1 LESIHVGCATPFSRL
16 NELGF
21 YTVDVMSSPSQEL
34 PQENYWAGLQG
45 LYQRFYAWL
54 LRRMPTE
61 RQRLLAVT
69 ILAGALCGL
78 AAVAFHLSIQGLEAL
93 LIDRA
98 NAAPGYR
105 WIFWTILCPTVGGVV
120 AGVGL
125 TYFAP
130 AAAGSGIPQVKVAYT
145 LRSGYVTVRETIGK
159 FVLCALQIG
168 SGASLGLEGP
178 TVQVCAGVSS
188 ILARIARL
196 SPKNTRRMA
205 SVGMAAGIAAAFNA
219 PIAAVTFT
227 LEELIGDLDQ
237 TMLSGVIVA
246 AALSAVVEHSIL
258 GSNPVF
264 HVNAYYSLGN
274 SESLIW
280 YALLGL
286 LAAIVS
292 VAFTDSLL
300 LLRAW
305 FKRLENVPRWVQ
317 PGIGGAATGAMA
329 ALGLGLFHLNGIA
342 GDPYKTLTL
351 ALTGKLMVIPM
362 VAFCVL
368 KLAATVSSYSSGG
381 SGGIFAPALFMGGML
396 GGAVGYLDV
405 TVFHHP
411 ADSIGA
417 FAVVGMGAVFAG
429 IVRAP
434 MTSVLIIF
442 EMTGGYG
449 LVLPLM
455 IANMS
460 AFALARHWR
469 RIPVYDALLAQ
480 DGIHL
485 HHGSIP
491 PDPPDDE
498 ELPES
503 AMSAGADA

>member
-1 LESIHVGCATPFSRL
+1 MPLESVEMP
-16 NELGF
+16 EP
-21 YTVDVMSSPSQEL
+21 SS
-34 PQENYWAGLQG
+34 WAGLLG
-45 LYQRFYAWL
+45 LYTRIHAWL

-69 ILAGALCGL
+69 ILAGGLCGL
-78 AAVAFHLSIQGLEAL
+78 AAVAFHLSILGLEAL

-98 NAAPGYR
+98 NAAAGPS
-105 WIFWTILCPTVGGVV
+105 WIWWTVLCPTFGGAV

-159 FVLCALQIG
+159 FFLCAIQIG

-188 ILARIARL
+188 MLARLARL

-227 LEELIGDLDQ
+227 LEELVGDLDQ

-246 AALSAVVEHSIL
+246 AALSAVVEHSVL
-258 GSNPVF
+258 GANPVF
-264 HVNAYYSLGN
+264 HVNANYTLTKAS
-274 SESLIW
+274 SLIW

-300 LLRAW
+300 GLRAW
-305 FKRLENVPRWVQ
+305 FRRLQSVPRWVQ
-317 PGIGGAATGAMA
+317 PAIGGAATGGLAVV
-329 ALGLGLFHLNGIA
+329 ALAFFHLNGIA

-351 ALTGKLMVIPM
+351 ALTGKMTVISMV
-362 VAFCVL
+362 VFCVL

-381 SGGIFAPALFMGGML
+381 SGGIFAPALFMGSML

-405 TVFHHP
+405 TVFHHS

-469 RIPVYDALLAQ
+469 RVAVYDALLAQ

-485 HHGSIP
+485 QHGAGP
-491 PDPPDDE
+491 AGPPDDDE
-498 ELPES
+498 MPE
-503 AMSAGADA
+503 AALTAGEDT